1 MMRKQDFLKLGGHDP
16 ILHSARE
23 DSDIFN
29 RMFLAGYTFK
39 QVWQSLV
46 YHLTGRGGQFQHG
59 AITQEHSQKSLEW
72 QKLMENST
80 KEFIRKWGTPVLHT
94 PLMKPIVPPK
104 YDIGF
109 QVYYCNSELLEILEP
124 WCSNILIEDEMQ
136 IITAP
141 YLEKEQK
148 NTIFNLSTKIKS
160 TPFEALSNDIIVK
173 IDRLT
178 FSQQDFQVI
187 QQLPQIIKD
196 SGQIGRFEIGNL
208 VIEINQMNEYQ
219 NQLINL

>member
-1 MMRKQDFLKLGGHDP
+1 
-16 ILHSARE
+16 
-23 DSDIFN
+23 
-29 RMFLAGYTFK
+29 
-39 QVWQSLV
+39 
-46 YHLTGRGGQFQHG
+46 
-59 AITQEHSQKSLEW
+59 
-72 QKLMENST
+72 
-80 KEFIRKWGTPVLHT
+80 
-94 PLMKPIVPPK
+94 MKPTVPPK